1 MPKTSELNKSLIEL
15 QEELTTLRTLS
26 DYISDAKNSA
36 ADAIDD
42 SAKALTKIRVLTEEY
57 IKKNQNVL
65 NESSENLKES
75 SDALINK
82 SSDSFANS
90 EALLNKN
97 IEIIQENLNTFIKEQ
112 NNASKAIMKDA
123 KTLNKS
129 SKDLASDVEA
139 LLKKI
144 DSIDFPSRLDKLDM
158 AVTVL
163 NTGIQNIQGRLDQT
177 ETNINKNL
185 DNKINLLENDIRTS
199 AEIRAGELQ
208 EKMSN
213 MHNVN
218 IILMVVSMSA
228 ILGYVYFV
236 MSGISS
242 EINSVVEA
250 FIN

>member
-57 IKKNQNVL
+57 IKENQNVL
-65 NESSENLKES
+65 NESSENLNES

-129 SKDLASDVEA
+129 SKDFASDVEA
-139 LLKKI
+139 
-144 DSIDFPSRLDKLDM
+144 
-158 AVTVL
+158 
-163 NTGIQNIQGRLDQT
+163 
-177 ETNINKNL
+177 
-185 DNKINLLENDIRTS
+185 
-199 AEIRAGELQ
+199 
-208 EKMSN
+208 
-213 MHNVN
+213 
-218 IILMVVSMSA
+218 
-228 ILGYVYFV
+228 
-236 MSGISS
+236 
-242 EINSVVEA
+242 
-250 FIN
+250 